1 MSELMDKILAAK
13 LAERKRIVALP
24 IEEKFAILEKLRDLT
39 YSIQQSRAGVPVSQ
53 DRKAD
58 DGERH

>member
-24 IEEKFAILEKLRDLT
+24 IEEKFVILEKLRDMS
-39 YSIQQSRAGVPVSQ
+39 YSIKQSRASVPVPD
-53 DRKAD
+53 DRKAG